1 MSYLCRPLWGQAQSN
16 SKLHKIVDILGNFTS
31 FFYPHITC
39 IDLYLKKPLH
49 ISAQKK
55 APSKNQGPHYLNQ
68 PCLPMRTLIYNFFS
82 KSRISHVRRSNF
94 ALCLSY
100 QLIYQAPRSWQN
112 LPNFTTLLIFRYFL
126 GRFVP
131 GLKKTI
137 AVFRS
142 FVIFCYF
149 RCEYR

>member
-1 MSYLCRPLWGQAQSN
+1 MSYLCRPLWGLAQSN
-16 SKLHKIVDILGNFTS
+16 SKLYKIIDILVNFTS

-39 IDLYLKKPLH
+39 IDLYLIKNRCTYQRK
-49 ISAQKK
+49 KK
-55 APSKNQGPHYLNQ
+55 APSGNQGPHYKTNPTAYEL
-68 PCLPMRTLIYNFFS
+68 LIYSFFS

-94 ALCLSY
+94 EVCLSY

-112 LPNFTTLLIFRYFL
+112 RPNFTTLLILRYFL

-137 AVFRS
+137 AVLRS
-142 FVIFCYF
+142 LFIFCYF
-149 RCEYR
+149 RCECR